1 MLCLVNGSI
10 GFQHEKT
17 NDLTSVESMTTFCL
31 EHFPDDPS
39 IGDESELLRRIP
51 PYHFFRDDN
60 LGTVRP
66 SSAAFED
73 DGDNHP
79 MSVYLGTILA
89 TEHREAS
96 SVLAGH
102 LGYAL
107 ASITAGVAREKDQTV
122 HPDPLPEEVSHAVV
136 CGDKRSG
143 KKNSAKKKFA
153 ITARWVV
160 SPPSAF

>member
-1 MLCLVNGSI
+1 
-10 GFQHEKT
+10 
-17 NDLTSVESMTTFCL
+17 MTTFCR
-31 EHFPDDPS
+31 EQFPDDSS
-39 IGDESELLRRIP
+39 IEDEAELLRRIP

-73 DGDNHP
+73 DDKEP
-79 MSVYLGTILA
+79 MSVYLAAVLA
-89 TEHREAS
+89 AEHREAD

-102 LGYAL
+102 VGYAL

-136 CGDKRSG
+136 CGDKRAG

-153 ITARWVV
+153 MSAKWVV
-160 SPPSAF
+160 WPPATF

>member
-1 MLCLVNGSI
+1 
-10 GFQHEKT
+10 
-17 NDLTSVESMTTFCL
+17 MTTFCR

-39 IGDESELLRRIP
+39 VEDEAELLRRIP

-60 LGTVRP
+60 LGSVRP

-73 DGDNHP
+73 DSDDDP
-79 MSVYLGTILA
+79 MSVYLATVLA
-89 TEHREAS
+89 AAHREAN

-102 LGYAL
+102 VGYAL
-107 ASITAGVAREKDQTV
+107 ASITAGTAREKDQTV

-143 KKNSAKKKFA
+143 KRNSAKKKFA
-153 ITARWVV
+153 MSAKWVV
-160 SPPSAF
+160 SP